1 MWCIP
6 AGLVGARLYHV
17 VTDWELFSGHLI
29 RIPELWRG
37 GLGLPGVLLGG
48 ALGAAI
54 GARRAGLRPLLV
66 FDCIAPGLVAAQAI
80 GRWGNYFNQ
89 ELFGRPTTL
98 PWGVEVDPAHR
109 PAQYAAYR
117 TFQPTFLYES
127 LWNLALLAFLLWLIP
142 RVWQQTPPGTIFIT
156 YLAGY
161 SAGRLVTESLR
172 SDYAHTLAGLRINQW
187 LFGLTLAICLPVSLW
202 RLHRRDRLLE
212 RS

>member
-1 MWCIP
+1 VRWYGALLAVGVLVALWFARREFVRRGLEPDAAGRIAMWCIP

-17 VTDWELFSGHLI
+17 VTDWELFSAHLI

-54 GARRAGLRPLLV
+54 GARRAGLRPPLV

-117 TFQPTFLYES
+117 TFQPTFLYE
-127 LWNLALLAFLLWLIP
+127 
-142 RVWQQTPPGTIFIT
+142 
-156 YLAGY
+156 
-161 SAGRLVTESLR
+161 
-172 SDYAHTLAGLRINQW
+172 
-187 LFGLTLAICLPVSLW
+187 
-202 RLHRRDRLLE
+202 DRK
-212 RS
+212 SVV